1 MTTQKKIDQV
11 EDVAKK
17 LSEAKS
23 AALVQYQGLNAA
35 DIAQLRADIKD
46 KGGVMEVV
54 KNSLITRALEKLG
67 IKLPET
73 LVGPTSIAYSNEDEI
88 APLKEIDKV
97 NKSKN
102 ITSFKYGVYDKKLL
116 SLDELKAFLNLPSKT
131 ALISQFIG
139 GLVNPLQR
147 MAYAFRFNQTQ
158 LVLTLKA
165 IAEKQEKQTN

>member
-1 MTTQKKIDQV
+1 MPTQKKIDQV
-11 EDVAKK
+11 VDIAQK

-35 DIAQLRADIKD
+35 DIAALRASIKE
-46 KGGVMEVV
+46 KGGSMEVV
-54 KNSLITRALEKLG
+54 KNSLITRALESLG

-73 LVGPTSIAYSNEDEI
+73 LTGPTSIAFCNEDEI

-97 NKSKN
+97 NKAKD

-116 SLDELKAFLNLPSKT
+116 SLDELKRFLTLPSKT
-131 ALISQFIG
+131 ALISQFLG

-165 IAEKQEKQTN
+165 IAEKQEK